1 MKLVMISAMTLT
13 MMLEMML
20 TMMLMMMLVM
30 PFMTYNRVVH
40 PHLEP
45 MLPCLEL
52 EHLQTWYH
60 QLGLH
65 VHSLMILLKIKMIM
79 NDDPRIFDENIY
91 EGDEVVV
98 LAWFSTLGISHYC

>member
-1 MKLVMISAMTLT
+1 MKLV
-13 MMLEMML
+13 
-20 TMMLMMMLVM
+20 MMLMMMLVM

-52 EHLQTWYH
+52 EHPQTWYH

-65 VHSLMILLKIKMIM
+65 VHSLMILLKVKTIT
-79 NDDPRIFDENIY
+79 NDDPRIFDEGIY